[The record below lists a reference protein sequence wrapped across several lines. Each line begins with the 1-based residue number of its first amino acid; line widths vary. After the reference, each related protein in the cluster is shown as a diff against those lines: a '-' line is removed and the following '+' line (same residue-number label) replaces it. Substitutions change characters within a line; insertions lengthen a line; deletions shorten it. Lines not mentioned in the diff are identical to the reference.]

1 MTTIR
6 PFTMFDLLKYN
17 NINIDILT
25 ETFYTNFYGQ
35 YLVKWPEYCVAVENS
50 TSKIQGYLMGKV
62 EGDDQTPG
70 KKTWHGHVTAITVDP
85 DFRKQGLARSL
96 MNYLEEITEK
106 VHNGWFVDLFV
117 RSSNK
122 VAIEMYKSLGYSLYR
137 RVIDYYSGDQRN
149 KSEDAWD
156 MRKSMSR
163 DIDKEL
169 MKPLDHAI
177 QPHELEFN

>member
-6 PFTMFDLLKYN
+6 PFSMFDLLKYN

-25 ETFYTNFYGQ
+25 ETFYTKFYGD
-35 YLVKWPEYCVAVENS
+35 YLNKWPEYCVVVENS

-62 EGDDQTPG
+62 EGSQDPE

-96 MNYLEEITEK
+96 MNYLEEITAK
-106 VHNGWFVDLFV
+106 VHDGWFVDLFV
-117 RSSNK
+117 RSTNK
-122 VAIEMYKSLGYSLYR
+122 IAIDMYKSLGYSLYR
-137 RVIDYYSGDQRN
+137 RVLEYYSGDAKN
-149 KSEDAWD
+149 PGEDAWD
-156 MRKSMSR
+156 MRKSMPR
-163 DIDKEL
+163 DTTKEL
-169 MKPLDHAI
+169 MVPLDHPI